1 MSRHAIDGSV
11 LLAEDH
17 GEQFLPRSE
26 PFYGKIVTE
35 EFVNER
41 NPGLARQT
49 DQGLARPLPAP
60 GTRDAQNTVAF
71 TERVFGPYDEVL
83 TGEKTVIPAGAQ
95 PDFLQ
100 DQAAWDS
107 WHVNTF
113 RTEPMPWDE
122 DLLG

>member
-1 MSRHAIDGSV
+1 MSRRAIDGSV

-17 GEQFLPRSE
+17 GEVFDPRVE

-35 EFVNER
+35 QFVNER

-49 DQGLARPLPAP
+49 DHEMLQPFPAP

-107 WHVNTF
+107 YHVNTF
-113 RTEPMPWDE
+113 RIEPEPWDE
-122 DLLG
+122 ELIG